1 MTTMSA
7 SALIVMAVIMV
18 AALATW
24 LSLVFLAAR
33 APRQHETPARQP
45 TKMQKGCPAGS
56 ANV

>member
-18 AALATW
+18 SAMAAW

-33 APRQHETPARQP
+33 APRQRKTNS
-45 TKMQKGCPAGS
+45 G
-56 ANV
+56 